1 MAPSKTAARTKAKG
15 AAARKETKG
24 APART
29 KTPAARKLKHQQDP
43 DTIRI
48 VPLHVAGDAE
58 HPIPEALA
66 AGPAAAPHLTY
77 RGGPLLTAV
86 KVFTIFWGA
95 AWTGA
100 HAALVTKVNAFF
112 DYVLSRF
119 SVRCLTSAACCGS
132 VTGGAAGAASS
143 RRC

>member
-1 MAPSKTAARTKAKG
+1 MALSKTAARTKAKG
-15 AAARKETKG
+15 AATKS
-24 APART
+24 
-29 KTPAARKLKHQQDP
+29 KTPAARKLKHQHDP

-58 HPIPEALA
+58 HPTPEALA

-77 RGGPLLTAV
+77 RRGPLLTSV

-100 HAALVTKVNAFF
+100 QAAMVTKINAVF
-112 DYVLSRF
+112 DYVLTSPLIDQLSEH
-119 SVRCLTSAACCGS
+119 SVPGRRLAMGRGSA
-132 VTGGAAGAASS
+132 
-143 RRC
+143 RRP